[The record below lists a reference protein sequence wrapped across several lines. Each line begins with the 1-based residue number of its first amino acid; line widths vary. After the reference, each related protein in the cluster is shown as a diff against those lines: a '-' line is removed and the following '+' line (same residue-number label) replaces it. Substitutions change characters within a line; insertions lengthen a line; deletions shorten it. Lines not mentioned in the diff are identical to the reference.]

1 MAAKQEKKNVQTITP
16 LLHLD
21 VTEELRPPP
30 CVPGAEGKGGAW
42 TSPRVA
48 VTGTQT
54 STGREGADKPSH
66 GAGTFFPDEQ
76 ARILLQFHSINADT
90 TWSQDFRTHT
100 ARPHLSERG
109 QKRAD
114 RESGPSPSPASEATP
129 TSYPWRPRGSRSP
142 PPPAT
147 TRALPTGVSAGANR
161 GPWPSA
167 GSNEAARLPCDV
179 QTNRLKQ
186 QAQRGPRRTTE
197 HAAVHIS
204 TENHS

>member
-66 GAGTFFPDEQ
+66 GAGSFFPDEQ

-90 TWSQDFRTHT
+90 TWSLDFRTHT
-100 ARPHLSERG
+100 ARPHLSEEVRRG
-109 QKRAD
+109 LT
-114 RESGPSPSPASEATP
+114 ESRDPPRRQQVRPRPPRIRGGHVGAGPLPHQQQQGPSPLGCQ
-129 TSYPWRPRGSRSP
+129 RGSTEDPGRLQ
-142 PPPAT
+142 AV
-147 TRALPTGVSAGANR
+147 TRQHGFPVTSRQTG
-161 GPWPSA
+161 
-167 GSNEAARLPCDV
+167 
-179 QTNRLKQ
+179 
-186 QAQRGPRRTTE
+186 
-197 HAAVHIS
+197 
-204 TENHS
+204 